1 MDSLQIIT
9 LFILFYLLGSIPS
22 GLIIGKIVQKKDLRY
37 TGSGNIGATNAS
49 RILGKKWG
57 ILVFIFDFLKGFFP
71 AIICLKSDCF
81 KNYHGPSPF
90 NNKDI
95 TISLLMIAPII
106 GHMFSLF
113 NRFKGGKAIA
123 TSVGVITAINPLIGF
138 YGIALFLLFL
148 KLSGYASLSALIATI
163 LVNLLLWL
171 SLYLQITSITSYNHT
186 TNCINEVTLYIAIG
200 IVTLIIILKHH
211 SNIIRLWQGK
221 ENKFYNKN
229 KPNKLK

>member
-1 MDSLQIIT
+1 MDNLKIIT

-37 TGSGNIGATNAS
+37 AGSGNIGATNAS

-71 AIICLKSDCF
+71 AIICLKSDYF
-81 KNYHGPSPF
+81 ENYHWPF
-90 NNKDI
+90 NDKDI
-95 TISLLMIAPII
+95 TISLLMITPII

-138 YGIALFLLFL
+138 YGITLFLIFL
-148 KLSGYASLSALIATI
+148 KLSGYASLSALITTI
-163 LVNLLLWL
+163 LINLLLWIN
-171 SLYLQITSITSYNHT
+171 LYLKITSINNYNN
-186 TNCINEVTLYIAIG
+186 TNYINEVTLYIAMG

-221 ENKFYNKN
+221 ENKFCNIN